1 MDEKSDY
8 KASWNMSG
16 GLIQEL
22 QELRSKANLNYIN
35 NNLDMSTRCLISIMM
50 SVISSFTND
59 ERDRLMLIKNKL
71 MVRLNLIKQYK
82 NRGFKKVDNDYYILL
97 KDANRLYEEFN
108 ETLMDCLH
116 KHGYLIGEMKDQ
128 SKMIF

>member
-1 MDEKSDY
+1 MEEKSDY

-35 NNLDMSTRCLISIMM
+35 NNLDVSTRCLISIMM
-50 SVISSFTND
+50 SVISSFTQEERMQLND
-59 ERDRLMLIKNKL
+59 IKNKL
-71 MVRLNLIKQYK
+71 MLRLTLIRQYK
-82 NRGFKKVDNDYYILL
+82 NRGFKKVDSDYLIVLNS
-97 KDANRLYEEFN
+97 ANKLYEEMN
-108 ETLMDCLH
+108 ELLMDCLH